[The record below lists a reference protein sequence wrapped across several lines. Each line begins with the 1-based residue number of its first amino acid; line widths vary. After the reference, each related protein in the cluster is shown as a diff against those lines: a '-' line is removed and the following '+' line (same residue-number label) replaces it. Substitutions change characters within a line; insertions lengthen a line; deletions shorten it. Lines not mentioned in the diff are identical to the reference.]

1 LVDSITMLFLDF
13 TIKCEFMIFF
23 RFLNVYNFLNFS
35 KSFKKGIIITNSK
48 ERYSLMSINIEPSN
62 SQHENEK
69 VSKRKLTITMVN

>member
-1 LVDSITMLFLDF
+1 ML
-13 TIKCEFMIFF
+13 FF
-23 RFLNVYNFLNFS
+23 RFLNVYSFLNFS

-48 ERYSLMSINIEPSN
+48 ERYSPMSINIEPSN